1 MADKTKLTK
10 KELENLQGS
19 LSDLRNAEQAFGQ
32 AAGILIDAQ
41 ANAAEGRVKTLAAEA
56 VIITMKDEFIAK
68 YGHVDI
74 NVQTGEFMVKEEVVE
89 G

>member
-1 MADKTKLTK
+1 MVDKTKLTK

-41 ANAAEGRVKTLAAEA
+41 ANAAELKP
-56 VIITMKDEFIAK
+56 
-68 YGHVDI
+68 
-74 NVQTGEFMVKEEVVE
+74 
-89 G
+89 

>member
-1 MADKTKLTK
+1 MVDKTKLTK

-19 LSDLRNAEQAFGQ
+19 LSDLRNAEAAFGQ
-32 AAGILIDAQ
+32 AARMLIDAQ
-41 ANAAEGRVKTLAAEA
+41 ASAADHRVTVASSEA
-56 VIITMKDEFIAK
+56 VIITMKEEFIAK